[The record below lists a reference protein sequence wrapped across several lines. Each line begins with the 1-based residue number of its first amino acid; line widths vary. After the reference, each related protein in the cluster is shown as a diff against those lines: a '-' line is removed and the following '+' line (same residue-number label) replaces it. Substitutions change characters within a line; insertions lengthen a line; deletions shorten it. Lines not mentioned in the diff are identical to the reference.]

1 MWQGVMDYSAGIF
14 HEPRFYGQSYNLM
27 LESLFAVPL
36 YKLGIPIYK
45 ALPIITSFFTIFPYL
60 LITFLTFRKKST
72 TAGLI
77 ILSIPLLLLNEYALI
92 TCLSRGFV
100 TGIFQGEP
108 NSKRMQISLK
118 LL

>member
-1 MWQGVMDYSAGIF
+1 
-14 HEPRFYGQSYNLM
+14 
-27 LESLFAVPL
+27 
-36 YKLGIPIYK
+36 
-45 ALPIITSFFTIFPYL
+45 
-60 LITFLTFRKKST
+60 
-72 TAGLI
+72 
-77 ILSIPLLLLNEYALI
+77 LI